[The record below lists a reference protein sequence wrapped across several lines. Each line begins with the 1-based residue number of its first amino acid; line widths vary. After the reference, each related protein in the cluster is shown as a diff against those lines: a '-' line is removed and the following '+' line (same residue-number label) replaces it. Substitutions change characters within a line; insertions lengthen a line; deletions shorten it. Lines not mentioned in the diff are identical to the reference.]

1 MFLDKEQN
9 ELVKEFE
16 KQLLETNRGFNYY
29 VDWDNISGYDEFSVE
44 IHALDVLI
52 GKNDNEL
59 FEEFKKLLKKL
70 PSVIEIFPYLFALAK
85 KEANEVRTNKTLKI
99 IGNAIDSD
107 DFMTYSFNSQKLS
120 NPISDKEILNYY
132 GFFEQMGLKFL
143 FQKLIEKSTQDY
155 IIGVLV
161 GSDSNGR
168 KNRGGTAFELACEPV
183 IIEVCNKYDIEII
196 TQKQMKVLKEYGF
209 EVSEDIENRKADFI
223 LLDKNNKKCMNIEVN
238 FFNDG
243 GSKPEEIID
252 SYINRQS
259 DLANNNILFALIT
272 DGKCWQGTTNQ
283 LNKGFRH
290 LEYLMNFRLA
300 KAGMLGEIIAKEFGE
315 KQYVKENH

>member
-1 MFLDKEQN
+1 MYLDKGKN
-9 ELVKEFE
+9 ELANEFE

-29 VDWDNISGYDEFSVE
+29 VDWSNINGYGEYSVE

-52 GKNDNEL
+52 GKKDKDFL
-59 FEEFKKLLKKL
+59 DVFQKLLKKL
-70 PSVIEIFPYLFALAK
+70 PSVIEVFPYLFALAK
-85 KEANEVRTNKTLKI
+85 KEANEVRNDKTLKI
-99 IGNAIDSD
+99 IGSTIDGD
-107 DFMTYSFNSQKLS
+107 DFMTYSFNRKRLPT
-120 NPISDKEILNYY
+120 PISDQEINIYY
-132 GFFEQMGLKFL
+132 KFFEQMGLKHL
-143 FQKLIEKSTQDY
+143 FQNLIEKSTQDY

-183 IIEVCNKYDIEII
+183 IVDACSRYNIEII
-196 TQKQMKVLKEYGF
+196 TQKQFKILREYGF
-209 EVSEDIENRKADFI
+209 KVSEDIENRKADFI
-223 LLDKNNKKCMNIEVN
+223 LVDRAAQKCMNIEVN

-259 DLANNNILFALIT
+259 DLSNNRISFALIT

-290 LEYLMNFRLA
+290 LDYLMNFRLA
-300 KAGMLGEIIAKEFGE
+300 KAGMLGEVIAKEFGE
-315 KQYVKENH
+315 E

>member
-1 MFLDKEQN
+1 MYLDKDKK
-9 ELVKEFE
+9 ELAHEFE

-29 VDWDNISGYDEFSVE
+29 VDWTNVCGYEKYDVE

-52 GKNDNEL
+52 RKKD
-59 FEEFKKLLKKL
+59 EEFRKAFWELLSKL
-70 PSVIEIFPYLFALAK
+70 PSVIEVFPYLFALAK
-85 KEANEVRTNKTLKI
+85 KEANEIRGNKTLKI
-99 IGNAIDSD
+99 IGSAIDSD
-107 DFMTYSFNSQKLS
+107 DFMTYSFNHKKLS
-120 NPISDKEILNYY
+120 LPISEQEKVKYY
-132 GFFEQMGLKFL
+132 NFFEQMGLKAL
-143 FQKLIEKSTQDY
+143 FENHIEKSTHDY
-155 IIGVLV
+155 IVGVLV

-183 IIEVCNKYDIEII
+183 IRDACDGYNIEII
-196 TQKQMKVLKEYGF
+196 TQKQFKILKTYDF
-209 EVSEDIENRKADFI
+209 KINEDIENRKADFI
-223 LLDKNNKKCMNIEVN
+223 LINKDSQKCMNIEVN

-259 DLANNNILFALIT
+259 DLSDNGIGFALIT

-290 LEYLMNFRLA
+290 LDYLMNFRLA
-300 KAGMLGEIIAKEFGE
+300 KAGMLKEIIAKEFGE
-315 KQYVKENH
+315 D

>member
-1 MFLDKEQN
+1 MYLNKEKN
-9 ELVKEFE
+9 ELSKEFE

-29 VDWDNISGYDEFSVE
+29 VDWSNIVGFEKYAVE

-52 GKNDNEL
+52 RRKGEDFYKAFCEL
-59 FEEFKKLLKKL
+59 LVKL
-70 PSVIEIFPYLFALAK
+70 PSVIEVFPYLFALAK
-85 KEANEVRTNKTLKI
+85 KEANEVRGNKSLKI
-99 IGNAIDSD
+99 IGSSIDSD
-107 DFMTYSFNSQKLS
+107 DFMTYSFNHKKLS
-120 NPISDKEILNYY
+120 SPISESELVMYY
-132 GFFEQMGLKFL
+132 SFFEQMGLKSL
-143 FQKLIEKSTQDY
+143 FEKRIEKSTHDY

-183 IIEVCNKYDIEII
+183 IREACNGYNIEVII
-196 TQKQMKVLKEYGF
+196 QKQFKVLKKYGF
-209 EVSEDIENRKADFI
+209 KVSEDIENRKADFI
-223 LLDKNNKKCMNIEVN
+223 LVDNDAKKCMNIEVN

-252 SYINRQS
+252 SYINRQT
-259 DLANNNILFALIT
+259 DLFTNKIGFALIT

-290 LEYLMNFRLA
+290 LNYLMNFRLA
-300 KAGMLGEIIAKEFGE
+300 KAGMLREIIAREFGE
-315 KQYVKENH
+315 